1 MRNILIALLFICFG
15 LQMTFFTG
23 FRDDDIYYASEAYK
37 ISKGIKIDFTQRD
50 YTGGIRLGL
59 LLPTALSFCLFGVN
73 QYSAALFPMLCAF
86 GSIIVIYLLGR
97 ELFDKKSAFWA
108 AFLYVFFPLNII
120 YSTTL
125 YPDLPASF
133 FLGLSILVFIKAFNH
148 KGNTALF
155 SFLVS
160 GIILGAAYLI
170 KEVVLLAVL
179 IYAVIVIDGLKNK
192 KSIRWVS
199 FFVLGLTLVIVAEA
213 LYLRLI
219 YGVWINSL
227 IATSHLQ
234 SGILSFVA
242 YEKEMAG
249 LSRYLYWMFVSP
261 YQTGFFFYAL
271 IICAGFLIFK
281 KFTPL
286 EKGAASAQTERVRN
300 SLTGSPRKNIVMAWF
315 LVFFLFLQF
324 GSSSL
329 SHYAPLPKQP
339 RYLLFIAMPM
349 FLIIGSAIPA
359 AKKGIAMLLLGSG
372 IIILCFSGI
381 FFIFINNAMSNSY
394 DQPVKDTYEE
404 LKRLP
409 MKEVYV
415 SWDYFYKLKAYF
427 KFKRDAYIIPFSK
440 KKSLSFEE
448 IKKRVFEPLGD
459 SYLVN
464 NLWRSP
470 EPSIFYPNQLDNP
483 PKNWE
488 VIAHLDTSLSRKQ
501 AHLFNYLEYF
511 ISCPIIPGVVKSKI
525 VSTLSIIKLP
535 KRTLIY
541 YIP

>member
-1 MRNILIALLFICFG
+1 MHMRNILIALLFICFG

-133 FLGLSILVFIKAFNH
+133 FLGLSILVFIKASNH
-148 KGNTALF
+148 KGNAAL
-155 SFLVS
+155 SLFLVS
-160 GIILGAAYLI
+160 GIILGVAYLI

-179 IYAVIVIDGLKNK
+179 IYAVIIIDGLKNK
-192 KSIRWVS
+192 KSIRWAS
-199 FFVLGLTLVIVAEA
+199 FFVLGLILVIIAEA

-234 SGILSFVA
+234 SGILSFVP

-249 LSRYLYWMFVSP
+249 LSRYLYWMFISP

-271 IICAGFLIFK
+271 IICTGFLIFK
-281 KFTPL
+281 KFTSL
-286 EKGAASAQTERVRN
+286 EKGADFNRRVLDFQADGGLRPPSAQTERVRN

-315 LVFFLFLQF
+315 LVFLLFLQF

-329 SHYAPLPKQP
+329 SRYVPLPKQP

-359 AKKGIAMLLLGSG
+359 AKKGIARLLLGSG

-381 FFIFINNAMSNSY
+381 FFIFINSAMSDSY

-409 MKEVYV
+409 IKEVYV

-448 IKKRVFEPLGD
+448 KKEKVFQPCAESEPF
-459 SYLVN
+459 VRN
-464 NLWRSP
+464 
-470 EPSIFYPNQLDNP
+470 
-483 PKNWE
+483 
-488 VIAHLDTSLSRKQ
+488 
-501 AHLFNYLEYF
+501 
-511 ISCPIIPGVVKSKI
+511 
-525 VSTLSIIKLP
+525 
-535 KRTLIY
+535 
-541 YIP
+541 